1 MGTKTFIGGVTIGA
15 GLVYLLDPEK
25 GEMRRQRLS
34 QSLTRLLEEARY
46 GFVAEPEQAVVE
58 THRYGSRI
66 GDIDGLG
73 SATLPLPQGAESTP
87 VSNIALQV
95 AGAVLA
101 FYGFTRRGTL
111 ATMLRTLGTGILFGG
126 VGRAKLGLSGS
137 SVERRRAVDI
147 QKTLHINAP
156 IEQVYA
162 FWTNYENFPLFM
174 SNVRAVEDLGDGRS
188 HWSISGPGGMP
199 IEWDAVLTQ
208 QAAGEVIAWRSEP
221 GSMLENAGM
230 IRFSTAGTGTRVD
243 LRLCYHPPAGGAGQA
258 VAELLGSDPRAKLN
272 EDLGRMKSLLE
283 ATNRSEAHG
292 KKSKS

>member
-1 MGTKTFIGGVTIGA
+1 MGTTTFIGGVTIGA
-15 GLVYLLDPEK
+15 GLVYLLDPEQ
-25 GEMRRQRLS
+25 GQIRRERLG
-34 QSLTRLLEEARY
+34 QTLHHLLEEARY
-46 GFVAEPEQAVVE
+46 GFEGESEQAVVQA
-58 THRYGSRI
+58 HPYGSRI

-73 SATLPLPQGAESTP
+73 SATLPLHRAGQFPPGSGT
-87 VSNIALQV
+87 ALQV

-101 FYGFTRRGTL
+101 LYGLTRRGRF
-111 ATMLRTLGTGILFGG
+111 ATVLRTVGTGILLGT
-126 VGRAKLGLSGS
+126 VGRAKLGISGS
-137 SVERRRAVDI
+137 SVDRRRAVDI

-174 SNVRAVEDLGDGRS
+174 SNVRGVEDLGEGRS
-188 HWSISGPGGMP
+188 HWSISGPGGVP

-230 IRFSTAGTGTRVD
+230 IRFSPAGTGTRVD

-283 ATNRSEAHG
+283 ATTRSETHG